1 MTTDTDK
8 STSGDSQPL
17 THDNRPMSETDP
29 ATKSRRG
36 WWILGAVTLIAG
48 AAVYG
53 LIAASGGN
61 GNEAG
66 ETTAALNT
74 AEVVRTDLVDETTYQ
89 ATLGR
94 PEAAQLTAGL
104 SGTVTSVP
112 EAGTV
117 IDPGDSL
124 FSIDDSPVLLLDGEV
139 PAYRDLQLG
148 DTDVTL
154 PAGVSGVVTWLPA
167 EGAIFENGSVIARIN
182 EAPIVVLQGD
192 IPMYRTLRDGVEG
205 PDVQQLEQ
213 ALVELGYDPDED
225 VTVDEEFTSVTE
237 SMVERWQ
244 EDLGIDETGR
254 IAVGEVIFAP
264 LPGQVL
270 SYQTAVGAGV
280 GPASPLLIVSGGSAL
295 SGPDVLQLEQALLLF
310 GYEPGPIDGVYD
322 LDTALA
328 VAAWTG
334 DIGHGQDGRLPVGS
348 IVFHPGTLTS
358 ADILAP
364 VGSAVGPS
372 SPVITAAALE
382 TIVRMSLPAA
392 DQELLSVGT
401 SVIIVMPDQTETP
414 GTVTFVSTV
423 AVGGGQGNP
432 ATFDVEIALDD
443 PSAAAGLDEAPVDV
457 RAVTETVEDVL
468 AVPVSALL
476 ALAEGGYAV
485 ELVEGGST
493 RLVAVDPGFFA
504 GGQVEVT
511 GDLEA
516 GDIVATP

>member
-1 MTTDTDK
+1 MTNDD
-8 STSGDSQPL
+8 
-17 THDNRPMSETDP
+17 RPVDETDP
-29 ATKSRRG
+29 GTKSRRG
-36 WWILGAVTLIAG
+36 WWIVGAVALIVG
-48 AAVYG
+48 ATVFG
-53 LIAASGGN
+53 VIAASGGN

-74 AEVVRTDLVDETTYQ
+74 AVVVRTDLVDETTYQ

-104 SGTVTSVP
+104 SGTVTWVP

-117 IDPGDSL
+117 VDPGDSL
-124 FSIDDSPVLLLDGEV
+124 FSIDDSPVVLLDGEV

-154 PAGVSGVVTWLPA
+154 PAGANGVVTWLPA
-167 EGAIFENGSVIARIN
+167 EGAILENGSVIARID
-182 EAPIVVLQGD
+182 EAPVVVLQGD
-192 IPMYRTLRDGVEG
+192 IPMYRSLSNDVEG
-205 PDVQQLEQ
+205 PDVQQLER
-213 ALVELGYDPDED
+213 ALVDLGYDPDQT
-225 VTVDEEFTSVTE
+225 VTVDEEFTGATE

-270 SYQTAVGAGV
+270 SHQSAVGASV
-280 GPASPLLIVSGGSAL
+280 GPTSPILIVSGGSAL
-295 SGPDVLQLEQALLLF
+295 SGEDVMQLEQSLSAF
-310 GYEPGPIDGVYD
+310 GYEPGPMDGVYD

-328 VAAWTG
+328 VGAWTG
-334 DIGHGQDGRLPVGS
+334 NIGHGQAGRLPIGS
-348 IVFHPGTLTS
+348 IVFHPGSLRS
-358 ADILAP
+358 ADVLAP
-364 VGSAVGPS
+364 VGFAVGPS

-382 TIVRMSLPAA
+382 TIVRMSLPAG
-392 DQELLSVGT
+392 DQELLDVGT
-401 SVIIVMPDQTETP
+401 SVIIVMPDQSETP
-414 GTVTFVSTV
+414 GTVTFVSAV

-432 ATFDVEIALDD
+432 ATFDVEIALDA
-443 PSAAAGLDEAPVDV
+443 PSVAAGLDEAPVEV
-457 RAVTETVEDVL
+457 RAVTETVENVL

-485 ELVEGGST
+485 EVVEGEST
-493 RLVAVDPGFFA
+493 RLVAVNPGFFA

-511 GDLEA
+511 GDIEA